1 MPDLAFKPATELA
14 RLISTKKL
22 SARELLGH
30 YVERIERYN
39 LALNAIVANDLEA
52 AGRSAGEADSATAKG
67 ESWGPLHGLPITIKD
82 AFEVR
87 GLVSS
92 GGAEE
97 LKDHLPDRDADPV
110 ARLRAAGAII
120 LGKTNVP
127 LYSGDWQSYNELYGR
142 TNNPWDL
149 DRTPGGSSGGAAAAL
164 SAGLVAAEIG
174 SDIGGSI
181 RVPANFC
188 GLYGHKPSFG
198 TVSPRGHIPPAPHG
212 AGVADLGVTGPL
224 GRSVE
229 DLKTLLSVMA
239 GASPADR
246 AISVAFPP
254 ARPVKRIAVWSD
266 DPFAP
271 VDAEVKGAIETAARA
286 LADSGCEV
294 DFEARPEIGFE
305 QSHAN
310 YHTVLSSIEA
320 SHATY
325 LTILS
330 SIISSDWTPATLE
343 FMREHASKA
352 PADATDDL
360 TLQARGTV
368 LTYGGYL
375 SLNSKREAFKARW
388 AEFFESYDALL
399 CPVTAVPAFAHDTE
413 RRVPD
418 RRITVN
424 GQERAY
430 MELLRWAGL
439 ATVCHLPASAA
450 PVGLSKDGLP
460 LGVQIV
466 GPQHEDLTPLAV
478 AALLEKEL
486 GGFVPPP
493 DFG

>member
-14 RLISTKKL
+14 RMISSKKL
-22 SARELLGH
+22 SARELLDH
-30 YVERIERYN
+30 YAKRIEQHN
-39 LALNAIVANDLEA
+39 QTLNAIVVKDLASAEA
-52 AGRSAGEADSATAKG
+52 RADEADAATARG
-67 ESWGPLHGLPITIKD
+67 ESWGPLHGVPMTIKD
-82 AFEVR
+82 AFEVK
-87 GLVSS
+87 GLASS

-97 LKDHLPDRDADPV
+97 LKDHMPQNDADPV

-127 LYSGDWQSYNELYGR
+127 LYSGDWQTYNELYGR

-149 DRTPGGSSGGAAAAL
+149 GRTPGGSSGGAAAAL

-212 AGVADLGVTGPL
+212 TGVADLGVTGPL
-224 GRSVE
+224 GRSVD
-229 DLKTLLSVMA
+229 DLQMLLGVMA
-239 GASPADR
+239 GAAPADK
-246 AISVAFPP
+246 ALSVDFPP
-254 ARPVKRIAVWSD
+254 VRPVKRIAVWSD

-271 VDAEVKGAIETAARA
+271 VDSEVKGAVETAARA
-286 LADSGCEV
+286 LADAGCEL
-294 DFEARPEIGFE
+294 DFEARPEVGFE

-310 YHTVLSSIEA
+310 YSTILLSIES

-325 LTILS
+325 LTLLS
-330 SIISSDWTPATLE
+330 SIISSDWTPTTLE
-343 FMREHASKA
+343 FMREHARTA

-368 LTYGGYL
+368 LTYGDYL
-375 SLNSKREAFKARW
+375 SLNSKREAFKAQW
-388 AEFFESYDALL
+388 AKFFETYDALL

-418 RRITVN
+418 RRIIVN
-424 GQERAY
+424 GQERPY

-460 LGVQIV
+460 LGVQII
-466 GPQHEDLTPLAV
+466 GPQQEDLTPLAV
-478 AALLEKEL
+478 AAMLEAEL

-493 DFG
+493 EFA